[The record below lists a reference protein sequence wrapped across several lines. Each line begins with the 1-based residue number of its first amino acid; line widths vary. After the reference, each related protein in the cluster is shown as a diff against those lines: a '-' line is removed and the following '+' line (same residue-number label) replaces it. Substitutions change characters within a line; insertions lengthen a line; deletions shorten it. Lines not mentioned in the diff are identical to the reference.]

1 MEGSGYSMLVGGY
14 KQSGEGGGK
23 KPMGAVFEMGVWDRR
38 IKVQMLATVLA
49 RGKNGLQPKL

>member
-1 MEGSGYSMLVGGY
+1 MLVGGY